1 MSVQEIET
9 AISQLPPADRAQIS
23 RWLEQFQPTASDR
36 VSQDTA
42 AIRARLREF
51 VKEHE
56 ADRWLSAPNDLLGG
70 ASPCDAIARG
80 QTERV
85 SEILVRLEEG
95 IYV

>member
-9 AISQLPPADRAQIS
+9 AISQLPPEDWAQLY
-23 RWLEQFQPTASDR
+23 RWLDHFQPTAPDR

-42 AIRARLREF
+42 AIRARLLEF

-56 ADRWLSAPNDLLGG
+56 AEHWLSAPNNLLGG
-70 ASPCDAIARG
+70 ASPYDAIARG
-80 QTERV
+80 QTERI

-95 IYV
+95 IYM